1 MRSDAVSREQGV
13 ATVVKADKQ
22 VAILVVDDEQV
33 HRFMLCSMLKEWGWR
48 CVEADDGLTAVEAV
62 KNNVYNAVL
71 MDVRMARMNGHEAF
85 RLIHEIQ
92 PALPVIIM
100 TAYSSVDDAVEAIKH
115 GAHDYLTKPLD
126 FDRLRLTLDR
136 ALDHRQVEEKRTEA
150 ASKGSTLVS
159 SIIGSSPPM
168 MELLEMIGY
177 VAPTEAT
184 VLVTGESGT
193 GKELVAESLHRN
205 SERRDGPFVKVNCAA
220 LVEGLLESELFGHEK
235 GAFTGADRRREG
247 KFVQSDG
254 GTLFLD
260 EIGETSQA
268 MQVKLL
274 RVLQEQELQRVG
286 GEETVKVD
294 VRIIAATNRDLEEEV
309 RKGTFR
315 EDLYYRLNVVML
327 TVPPLR
333 QRREDIPLLVEYF
346 VRKFA
351 EKNRRSVERVTPVCM
366 DLLCR
371 YPWPGNV
378 RELENAI
385 ERGVILMRGDQLT
398 EKSLPLTIQRQDI
411 VVVSDMAVEDRPGS
425 LFEAEKNM
433 ILNTLAETSGN
444 KSEAARRLGIT
455 RKTLQNKLHKY
466 DES

>member
-1 MRSDAVSREQGV
+1 MARSE
-13 ATVVKADKQ
+13 KQ
-22 VAILVVDDEQV
+22 IAILVVDDEQV
-33 HRFMLCSMLKEWGWR
+33 HRFMLCSMLHEWGWR
-48 CVEADDGLTAVEAV
+48 CVEADDGETAVEAV
-62 KNNVYNAVL
+62 KKNTYNAVL

-85 RLIHEIQ
+85 RKIHEIQ

-136 ALDHRQVEEKRTEA
+136 ALEHRQVEEKRRE
-150 ASKGSTLVS
+150 STGDPSDLIS
-159 SIIGSSPPM
+159 SIIGGAPPM
-168 MELLEMIGY
+168 MELMDMIRY

-184 VLVTGESGT
+184 VLVAGESGT
-193 GKELVAESLHRN
+193 GKELVAECLFRN
-205 SERRDGPFVKVNCAA
+205 SERHNGPFIKVNCAA
-220 LVEGLLESELFGHEK
+220 LAETLLESELFGHEK
-235 GAFTGADRRREG
+235 GAFTGADRRRDG
-247 KFVQSDG
+247 KFVQADG

-260 EIGETSQA
+260 EIGETSPA

-274 RVLQEQELQRVG
+274 RVLQEHELQRVG
-286 GEETVKVD
+286 GEETLRVD
-294 VRIIAATNRDLEEEV
+294 VRIIAATNRNLEEEV
-309 RKGTFR
+309 KKGNFR

-333 QRREDIPLLVEYF
+333 KRREDIPLLVEHF
-346 VRKFA
+346 VKKFA
-351 EKNRRSVERVTPVCM
+351 EKNRRTVECVTPACLG
-366 DLLCR
+366 LLCR

-398 EKSLPLTIQRQDI
+398 EKSLPLTIQRQDDAD
-411 VVVSDMAVEDRPGS
+411 SPDERPAS
-425 LFEAEKNM
+425 LFEAERNM
-433 ILNTLAETSGN
+433 ILQTLAETSGN